1 MSDVTTGAAPAAA
14 DTAAIANVQTAETPA
29 SPMDRITQTM
39 SEHYDKIN
47 PPRENGKFVAKDKP
61 EVSAEVAAEKPADT
75 ATEIKDQNPAE
86 VKTEPPKVAAIDPPL
101 SWSAEMKA
109 KWGTLPPEVQA
120 YAAQR
125 EGEAH
130 KRISE
135 LGQQVK
141 AFEPY
146 RALEEHFSDVLQKNG
161 LRGPDAAARMFAVER
176 MLAQNPE
183 SAIRQIAEAYG
194 VNLSVGQSAPG
205 EPDNSAAYR
214 ALEAKNAALERRLSQ
229 IDSKVTARERS
240 EQEQTRAALDKLV
253 ADFSKD
259 KTDLADIEGDFV
271 AHISAIRQSEPSLSH
286 EKVLEKAYEAARWAN
301 PNTRTKLLA
310 EQDKQRAEKAEA
322 DKKAAEA
329 EQKKKAAEAKKV
341 GSLNVKSTSASPA
354 KKGNWE
360 ATLREVGERI
370 A

>member
-1 MSDVTTGAAPAAA
+1 
-14 DTAAIANVQTAETPA
+14 
-29 SPMDRITQTM
+29 M

-47 PPRENGKFVAKDKP
+47 PPRESGRYAAKDKP
-61 EVSAEVAAEKPADT
+61 AEIPAEVAVEKPADT

-86 VKTEPPKVAAIDPPL
+86 VKVEPPKAAIDAPL

-109 KWGTLPPEVQA
+109 KWGSVPPDVQPFV
-120 YAAQR
+120 AQR
-125 EGEAH
+125 EAEAH

-146 RALEEHFSDVLQKNG
+146 RQIEEHFSDVLRKNN
-161 LRGPDAAARMFAVER
+161 LRGPDAIARSMAVARMFDE
-176 MLAQNPE
+176 NPE
-183 SAIRQIAEAYG
+183 NAIHELAKAYG
-194 VNLSVGQSAPG
+194 VNLSVGQQPGTEPSA
-205 EPDNSAAYR
+205 ESAAYR
-214 ALEAKNAALERRLSQ
+214 ALEAKNTALERRLSQ
-229 IDSKVTARERS
+229 IDSKLTAKERS

-253 ADFSKD
+253 EDFSKD
-259 KTDLADIEGDFV
+259 KTDLADIENDFV
-271 AHISAIRQSEPSLSH
+271 ANIQAIRGAEPGLSH
-286 EKVLEKAYEAARWAN
+286 DKVLEKAYEAARWAN
-301 PNTRTKLLA
+301 PSTRAKLLA
-310 EQDKQRAEKAEA
+310 DQEKQRADKA
-322 DKKAAEA
+322 DA
-329 EQKKKAAEAKKV
+329 EQKKRAAEAKKV